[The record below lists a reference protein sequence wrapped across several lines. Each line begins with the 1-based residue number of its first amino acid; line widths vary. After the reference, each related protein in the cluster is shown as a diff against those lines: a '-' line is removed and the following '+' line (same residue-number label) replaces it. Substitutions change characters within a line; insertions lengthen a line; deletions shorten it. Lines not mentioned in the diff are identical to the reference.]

1 MKNIIKVSALIISSS
16 FFFSS
21 AFANEQP
28 KAQDL
33 VGKAYV
39 GGHLLHMNTD
49 NDRLSTTNP
58 LSNIDHGS
66 GFGGELGYR
75 MTEST
80 EFRLSYSKIN
90 LVNEN
95 NGFNAPNSSSAAA
108 ELLIFPTQQNFYI
121 VGGLDYLD
129 IVETEASV
137 DLGLGYRHYLSE
149 RSAVY
154 FEAKAHYQL
163 LDYYKDTSAKIGFV
177 YFFGE
182 STKPRRTKK
191 AEPVSQKEAPV
202 ATTPMAAKPV
212 AVVESDSDKDGVLD
226 NKDNCSNT
234 PMTDKVDQNG
244 CTIFNDEKVRMNLLV
259 NFDNNSSIVNPEYL
273 DEIKDVAEFLTLYPH
288 TSLIIEGHTSK
299 SGSRGYNQRISQK
312 RAQSIV
318 NVLVNKFSIQP
329 SRLVAMGYG
338 EDRLINTE
346 DNAAAHKQNRRITAE
361 VEVTKQVATK
371 R

>member
-1 MKNIIKVSALIISSS
+1 MKNINIVSGLVISSS
-16 FFFSS
+16 FLFTS

-39 GGHLLHMNTD
+39 GAHLLHMNTD
-49 NDRLSTTNP
+49 NERLITTNP

-66 GFGGELGYR
+66 GFGFELGYR

-80 EFRLSYSKIN
+80 EFRLSYSELN

-95 NGFNAPNSSSAAA
+95 IGFDVPNSSSTAA
-108 ELLIFPTQQNFYI
+108 EILIFPTQQNFYV
-121 VGGLDYLD
+121 VGGLDFLD
-129 IVETEASV
+129 IVDTEASV

-163 LDYYKDTSAKIGFV
+163 LDYYTDTSAKIGFV

-182 STKPRRTKK
+182 STKPRRTKSVQ
-191 AEPVSQKEAPV
+191 PVSQKETPVAVTSPVPAPV
-202 ATTPMAAKPV
+202 AI
-212 AVVESDSDKDGVLD
+212 VENDTDKDGVLD
-226 NKDNCSNT
+226 NKDNCPNT
-234 PMTDKVDQNG
+234 PMTDKVDHNG
-244 CTIFNDEKVRMNLLV
+244 CTIFSDEKVSMNLLV
-259 NFDNNSSIVNPEYL
+259 NFDNNSSIVNAEYL
-273 DEIKDVAEFLTLYPH
+273 DEIKAVADFLTLYPH

-299 SGSRGYNQRISQK
+299 VGSSDYNQRISQK

-318 NVLVNKFSIQP
+318 NVLVNKFSIKA

-338 EDRLINTE
+338 EDRLINTA
-346 DNAAAHKQNRRITAE
+346 DNMAAHKENRRIKAE
-361 VEVTKQVATK
+361 IEVTQKVATK